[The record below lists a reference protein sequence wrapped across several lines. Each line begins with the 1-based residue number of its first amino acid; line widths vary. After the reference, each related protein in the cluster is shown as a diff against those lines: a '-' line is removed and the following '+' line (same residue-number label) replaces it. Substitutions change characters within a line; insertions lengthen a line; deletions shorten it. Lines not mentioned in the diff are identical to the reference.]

1 MTTHHEPSATALA
14 HRLKEVERDLARAE
28 KDNPEHV
35 HALNAEKKKLEEQL
49 ARR

>member
-1 MTTHHEPSATALA
+1 MTTHHEPSAAALA
-14 HRLKEVERDLARAE
+14 HRLKEVERDLARAK

-35 HALNAEKKKLEEQL
+35 HALTEEKKKLQGQF

>member
-1 MTTHHEPSATALA
+1 MTTHHEPSAASLT

-35 HALNAEKKKLEEQL
+35 HALTEEKKKLEAQL
-49 ARR
+49 AQR

>member
-1 MTTHHEPSATALA
+1 MTDHREPSATSLA

-35 HALNAEKKKLEEQL
+35 HALTEEVKKLRGQL
-49 ARR
+49 AQR

>member
-1 MTTHHEPSATALA
+1 MTTYHEPSAAALA

-35 HALNAEKKKLEEQL
+35 RALTEENKKLVGQL
-49 ARR
+49 AQR